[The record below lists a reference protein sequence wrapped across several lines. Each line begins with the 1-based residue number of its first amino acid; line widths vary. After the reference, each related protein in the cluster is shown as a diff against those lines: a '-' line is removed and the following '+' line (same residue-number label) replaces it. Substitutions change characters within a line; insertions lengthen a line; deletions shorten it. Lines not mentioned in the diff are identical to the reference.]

1 MKSAARQILVVLIVL
16 AAGTVLGNYQSPVA
30 SGHSWPGAGH
40 APAAPK
46 DSPSAL
52 LVYDSEGVL
61 SSIAVP
67 DPALPFIHVLEPI
80 GCEAPPANPLN
91 TPWLSIPPSPPKPS
105 PQANGLTLR
114 LPADIIRFQGRE
126 YDAETGL
133 YYFRHR
139 YYDPELGR
147 FTQTD
152 PMGYDDSMNLYQAF
166 NQSPQNF
173 GDPMGEFTIADLMR
187 YAERYGEAIG
197 RAAKKDTIYQAFKEN
212 KEAWPSLKPIPS
224 NYWQIAKEE
233 FIPDEFQSLNPFATY
248 EAYKEREAE
257 LKKADVD
264 LLAAQGEALSRRNK
278 SGVMAAELQ
287 QEAAQ
292 KQYNIAAA
300 THGIN
305 MLGWVSLGTAGLNKL
320 YSPGAIG
327 KIYKTGTIG
336 ETAAWEKSG
345 QCVQCTNAAEALH
358 PGSTHLRIELPR
370 IGKHS
375 ILKVDE
381 GLFYDETL
389 RGNIGVYFGKP
400 PIPEGKVY
408 FTQEELDAI
417 TKMLLKWTK

>member
-1 MKSAARQILVVLIVL
+1 MENPLKRGLPLLLLL
-16 AAGTVLGNYQSPVA
+16 AATAAFGNYQSPI
-30 SGHSWPGAGH
+30 ST
-40 APAAPK
+40 
-46 DSPSAL
+46 PSKNILTLPSFQSQELEPRPEVL
-52 LVYDSEGVL
+52 LVYDEQGTL
-61 SSIAVP
+61 DLIAYQSAESPLVRV
-67 DPALPFIHVLEPI
+67 FEPLA
-80 GCEAPPANPLN
+80 CEASAESACEVENSGGWSQNRVTCRRGNKLHDGA
-91 TPWLSIPPSPPKPS
+91 T
-105 PQANGLTLR
+105 AAFAGGLENQLW
-114 LPADIIRFQGRE
+114 G
-126 YDAETGL
+126 
-133 YYFRHR
+133 HSR